1 MKLIINGRAL
11 QHYELAIP
19 SESLVLPDGTLWS
32 HAATLGTRF
41 KGSEF
46 CIDQACV
53 ESFVNVFTSGYP
65 RKIPVDY
72 EHASTTDDPEV
83 RKLRAQG
90 MVPKAGDVVEL
101 RGVFATDQFTGD
113 LKTAAEKLSAQS
125 GRELGDARN
134 FGLWMRWKP
143 TQRAL
148 AAVKA
153 SEYTELSIA
162 FDSDLPNNVDGAGQ
176 GPGLWAVALLNTPF
190 LDDMLPVAASR
201 DPHQASGDRPGAD
214 HSHETPIMNQKLLSL
229 VAALRSKSVA
239 TEDEAITELATHQ
252 SEIVELRALI
262 PFRDVIAAEF
272 SNEKDP
278 AKIVTTIRE
287 LRSKVASAELAA
299 KDAKTKELKAV
310 VDATMEKHK
319 AKLTVPLRALMA
331 TQLTSELE
339 AGTKIDDTQTVK
351 ALDSMKALSIFG
363 QDSVADVGGAGAGD
377 DVKIAARAEELLEK
391 DPSLKALS
399 VRDWPEAYRQ
409 ATSRAHR
416 ELSSAAV

>member
-1 MKLIINGRAL
+1 MKLIVAGRPL
-11 QHYELAIP
+11 LHYEAAIAVD
-19 SESLVLPDGTLWS
+19 SLVLSDGTIWS

-41 KGSEF
+41 KGDSF
-46 CIDQACV
+46 TIDKACV
-53 ESFVNVFTSGYP
+53 ENFVRVFTSGYP
-65 RKIPVDY
+65 QKVPVDY

-101 RGVFATDQFTGD
+101 EGVFAPSEFTGT
-113 LKTAAEKLSAQS
+113 LKDAAEKLSAQAN
-125 GRELGDARN
+125 RPLDDPRN
-134 FGLWMRWKP
+134 LGLWMRWKP

-153 SEYTELSIA
+153 GEYTELSIA
-162 FDSDLPNNVDGAGQ
+162 FDEDLPRNTDGEGQ

-239 TEDEAITELATHQ
+239 TEDEAITELTAHQ
-252 SEIVELRALI
+252 TEIVELRGLV
-262 PFRDVIAAEF
+262 PFRDVVAAEF

-278 AKIVTTIRE
+278 AKIVSTIRE
-287 LRSKVASAELAA
+287 LRAKVANAEQAA
-299 KDAKTKELKAV
+299 KDAKTKELKAT

-331 TQLTSELE
+331 TQLTTELD
-339 AGTKIDDTQTVK
+339 AGKKLEDTDTVK
-351 ALDSMKALSIFG
+351 ALESMKTLGIFQQQSSGDAGAAGTDDDDKLEARAQEILRDDPALSKQAGGDHYGAYMKALER
-363 QDSVADVGGAGAGD
+363 ADREMRT
-377 DVKIAARAEELLEK
+377 AAR
-391 DPSLKALS
+391 
-399 VRDWPEAYRQ
+399 
-409 ATSRAHR
+409 
-416 ELSSAAV
+416 